1 MNEVEQ
7 KHIEA
12 LEARIAALEARLND
26 ELPEVPWF
34 VIAAAV
40 AAVVPNARIIEIAA
54 VIEGRATATL
64 QNIWCVGGRLELLG
78 SHKLR

>member
-1 MNEVEQ
+1 MNDADQ
-7 KHIEA
+7 KYIAA

-40 AAVVPNARIIEIAA
+40 AAVVPNTRIIEIAE
-54 VIEGRATATL
+54 VIEGRASATL
-64 QNIWCVGGRLELLG
+64 QNLWCVGGRLELLG
-78 SHKLR
+78 SHRLR